1 MFSIFWQKNN
11 FFVKGSGWMETYDEY
26 ALDELIHQYMD
37 DEIELDEIVEF
48 CDNLE
53 PSIKNK
59 KMLMD
64 SIDCYDIEILY
75 VTLFGKFK
83 DTLSVEEAKKYRD
96 RFMKTFDHI
105 IWLHTGEIYDY
116 SRKKKTSA
124 FISLKDNWDKDW
136 PSYRIFT

>member
-1 MFSIFWQKNN
+1 
-11 FFVKGSGWMETYDEY
+11 MEIYDEY
-26 ALDELIHQYMD
+26 ALDELIHEYMD

-64 SIDCYDIEILY
+64 SIDCYNIEILY

-83 DTLSVEEAKKYRD
+83 DTLSIEEAKKYRD

-105 IWLHTGEIYDY
+105 I
-116 SRKKKTSA
+116 
-124 FISLKDNWDKDW
+124 
-136 PSYRIFT
+136 

>member
-1 MFSIFWQKNN
+1 
-11 FFVKGSGWMETYDEY
+11 METYDEY
-26 ALDELIHQYMD
+26 ALDDLIHQYMD

-96 RFMKTFDHI
+96 RFVKTFDHI
-105 IWLHTGEIYDY
+105 I
-116 SRKKKTSA
+116 
-124 FISLKDNWDKDW
+124 
-136 PSYRIFT
+136 

>member
-1 MFSIFWQKNN
+1 
-11 FFVKGSGWMETYDEY
+11 METYDEY

-96 RFMKTFDHI
+96 RFVKTFDHI
-105 IWLHTGEIYDY
+105 I
-116 SRKKKTSA
+116 
-124 FISLKDNWDKDW
+124 
-136 PSYRIFT
+136 

>member
-1 MFSIFWQKNN
+1 
-11 FFVKGSGWMETYDEY
+11 METYDEY

-75 VTLFGKFK
+75 VALFGKFK

-105 IWLHTGEIYDY
+105 I
-116 SRKKKTSA
+116 
-124 FISLKDNWDKDW
+124 
-136 PSYRIFT
+136 

>member
-1 MFSIFWQKNN
+1 
-11 FFVKGSGWMETYDEY
+11 METYDEY

-83 DTLSVEEAKKYRD
+83 DTLSVEEVKKYRD

-105 IWLHTGEIYDY
+105 I
-116 SRKKKTSA
+116 
-124 FISLKDNWDKDW
+124 
-136 PSYRIFT
+136 

>member
-1 MFSIFWQKNN
+1 
-11 FFVKGSGWMETYDEY
+11 METYDEY

-37 DEIELDEIVEF
+37 DEIELDGIVEF

-75 VTLFGKFK
+75 VTLFSKFK

-105 IWLHTGEIYDY
+105 I
-116 SRKKKTSA
+116 
-124 FISLKDNWDKDW
+124 
-136 PSYRIFT
+136 

>member
-1 MFSIFWQKNN
+1 
-11 FFVKGSGWMETYDEY
+11 METYDEY

-105 IWLHTGEIYDY
+105 I
-116 SRKKKTSA
+116 
-124 FISLKDNWDKDW
+124 
-136 PSYRIFT
+136 

>member
-1 MFSIFWQKNN
+1 
-11 FFVKGSGWMETYDEY
+11 METYDEY

-83 DTLSVEEAKKYRD
+83 DTISVEEAKKYRD

-105 IWLHTGEIYDY
+105 I
-116 SRKKKTSA
+116 
-124 FISLKDNWDKDW
+124 
-136 PSYRIFT
+136 

>member
-1 MFSIFWQKNN
+1 
-11 FFVKGSGWMETYDEY
+11 METYDEY

-37 DEIELDEIVEF
+37 DDIELDEIVEF

-96 RFMKTFDHI
+96 RFVKTFDHI
-105 IWLHTGEIYDY
+105 I
-116 SRKKKTSA
+116 
-124 FISLKDNWDKDW
+124 
-136 PSYRIFT
+136 

>member
-1 MFSIFWQKNN
+1 
-11 FFVKGSGWMETYDEY
+11 METYDEY

-75 VTLFGKFK
+75 VTLFSKFK

-105 IWLHTGEIYDY
+105 I
-116 SRKKKTSA
+116 
-124 FISLKDNWDKDW
+124 
-136 PSYRIFT
+136 

>member
-1 MFSIFWQKNN
+1 
-11 FFVKGSGWMETYDEY
+11 METYDEY

-37 DEIELDEIVEF
+37 DDIELDEIVEF

-105 IWLHTGEIYDY
+105 I
-116 SRKKKTSA
+116 
-124 FISLKDNWDKDW
+124 
-136 PSYRIFT
+136 

>member
-1 MFSIFWQKNN
+1 
-11 FFVKGSGWMETYDEY
+11 METYDDY

-64 SIDCYDIEILY
+64 SIDCYDIENLY

-105 IWLHTGEIYDY
+105 I
-116 SRKKKTSA
+116 
-124 FISLKDNWDKDW
+124 
-136 PSYRIFT
+136 

>member
-1 MFSIFWQKNN
+1 
-11 FFVKGSGWMETYDEY
+11 METYDEY

-96 RFMKTFDHI
+96 RFMKTFDYI
-105 IWLHTGEIYDY
+105 I
-116 SRKKKTSA
+116 
-124 FISLKDNWDKDW
+124 
-136 PSYRIFT
+136 

>member
-1 MFSIFWQKNN
+1 
-11 FFVKGSGWMETYDEY
+11 MEIYDEY
-26 ALDELIHQYMD
+26 ALDELIHQYMN

-96 RFMKTFDHI
+96 RFVKTFDHI
-105 IWLHTGEIYDY
+105 I
-116 SRKKKTSA
+116 
-124 FISLKDNWDKDW
+124 
-136 PSYRIFT
+136 

>member
-1 MFSIFWQKNN
+1 
-11 FFVKGSGWMETYDEY
+11 METYDEY

-53 PSIKNK
+53 LSIKNK

-105 IWLHTGEIYDY
+105 I
-116 SRKKKTSA
+116 
-124 FISLKDNWDKDW
+124 
-136 PSYRIFT
+136 

>member
-1 MFSIFWQKNN
+1 
-11 FFVKGSGWMETYDEY
+11 METYDEY

-105 IWLHTGEIYDY
+105 L
-116 SRKKKTSA
+116 
-124 FISLKDNWDKDW
+124 
-136 PSYRIFT
+136 

>member
-1 MFSIFWQKNN
+1 
-11 FFVKGSGWMETYDEY
+11 METYDEY

-37 DEIELDEIVEF
+37 DEIELDELIDF

-53 PSIKNK
+53 LSIKNK

-105 IWLHTGEIYDY
+105 T
-116 SRKKKTSA
+116 
-124 FISLKDNWDKDW
+124 
-136 PSYRIFT
+136 

>member
-1 MFSIFWQKNN
+1 
-11 FFVKGSGWMETYDEY
+11 METYDEY

-53 PSIKNK
+53 QSIKNK

-105 IWLHTGEIYDY
+105 I
-116 SRKKKTSA
+116 
-124 FISLKDNWDKDW
+124 
-136 PSYRIFT
+136 

>member
-1 MFSIFWQKNN
+1 
-11 FFVKGSGWMETYDEY
+11 METYDEY

-37 DEIELDEIVEF
+37 DEIEFDEIIEF

-83 DTLSVEEAKKYRD
+83 DTLSIEETKKYRD

-105 IWLHTGEIYDY
+105 I
-116 SRKKKTSA
+116 
-124 FISLKDNWDKDW
+124 
-136 PSYRIFT
+136 

>member
-1 MFSIFWQKNN
+1 
-11 FFVKGSGWMETYDEY
+11 METYDEY

-83 DTLSVEEAKKYRD
+83 DTLSVEEEKKYRD

-105 IWLHTGEIYDY
+105 I
-116 SRKKKTSA
+116 
-124 FISLKDNWDKDW
+124 
-136 PSYRIFT
+136 